1 MVPRIRRAV
10 EGVGQTAVLTD
21 DQMRDLTAD
30 ALAAVILYTG
40 SAFGKELLVT
50 SYAAGNVPEEYS
62 TSDALTLPEQTVVAT
77 QAALD
82 HFFRQ
87 FSDAKVSETIADEA
101 QNWSYTLS
109 STLIKD
115 RLAQLMAERDR
126 ALEALMEADTTGLDA
141 YSSFLAVRD
150 HQTAM
155 AVEPWLSALSNVGGL
170 QIEELW

>member
-10 EGVGQTAVLTD
+10 EGVGAPATLTD
-21 DQMRDLTAD
+21 EELRDLTAD

-40 SAFGKELLVT
+40 SAFGKDLVVT
-50 SYAAGNVPEEYS
+50 SYTGASVPEEYA
-62 TSDALTLPEQTVVAT
+62 TSEALTLPEQTVVAS

-101 QNWSYTLS
+101 QNWSYQLS

-126 ALEALMEADTTGLDA
+126 ALEALMEAGTNGLDA

-150 HQTAM
+150 LQTTM
-155 AVEPWLSALSNVGGL
+155 AVEPWLDGLQSVGGL
-170 QIEELW
+170 EIEGSW